1 MADHDPYGL
10 TSHLVDD
17 QTWEALRENNLP
29 DPDPHAAPGAVV
41 LRPRPIYAAPA
52 PLQAG
57 MTRLALLR
65 WKEDKT
71 KYSEYLKAP
80 SELRHALLQS
90 IGAHNTMTL
99 ERAVGDIMDVQP
111 MEIYANMIAQRG
123 VFTTTDIEALEVK
136 LLKPLSSL
144 SNFEPH
150 CAAFRLNLQSLD
162 REQAMP
168 IPQTV
173 YKIFKQTLKN
183 FPQFSPY
190 QPHFDIA
197 FPQREDRLFEDYY
210 RFIQPHLPTI
220 SANTSPNPFAGSAQQ
235 KSSTNTVSKS
245 DFDALKSQLD
255 SLTAILAATTSH
267 FTQLPLPQPLP
278 PSHSAPKKY
287 CHVHGLNHSHVGM
300 QCLVMKSKP
309 AQYTPAHIQSS
320 SPSDVAG
327 GSSFVQKTPPVTN
340 PPCVHPP
347 PVSSPPLPFSH
358 PPPPPFQAPR
368 RQ

>member
-1 MADHDPYGL
+1 MTLSFLLLPQQVAANEATPTHIKNSKIFNPTQPQTSNMSSSNQTSNTSTNFIKPSLSSNPKSNLYAWKKSAHSFARTLMADHDPYGL

-29 DPDPHAAPGAVV
+29 DPDPHAGPGAMVV
-41 LRPRPIYAAPA
+41 RPRPVYAAPA

-71 KYSEYLKAP
+71 KHADFLKAS

-111 MEIYANMIAQRG
+111 MEIYANMIAQHG

-210 RFIQPHLPTI
+210 HFIQPHLPTI
-220 SANTSPNPFAGSAQQ
+220 SASTSSNPFAGSAQQ

-245 DFDALKSQLD
+245 DFDALKS
-255 SLTAILAATTSH
+255 
-267 FTQLPLPQPLP
+267 
-278 PSHSAPKKY
+278 
-287 CHVHGLNHSHVGM
+287 
-300 QCLVMKSKP
+300 
-309 AQYTPAHIQSS
+309 
-320 SPSDVAG
+320 
-327 GSSFVQKTPPVTN
+327 
-340 PPCVHPP
+340 
-347 PVSSPPLPFSH
+347 
-358 PPPPPFQAPR
+358 
-368 RQ
+368 